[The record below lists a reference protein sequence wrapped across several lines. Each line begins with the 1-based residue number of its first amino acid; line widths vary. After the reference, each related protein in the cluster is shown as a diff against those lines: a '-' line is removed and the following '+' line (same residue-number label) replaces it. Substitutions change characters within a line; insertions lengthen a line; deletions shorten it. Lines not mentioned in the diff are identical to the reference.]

1 MKGTNLTVSNI
12 FESAKQMNER
22 GLELIELVKEVLK
35 NK

>member
-1 MKGTNLTVSNI
+1 MKEINLTVSTI
-12 FESAKQMNER
+12 FESAKQLNEE